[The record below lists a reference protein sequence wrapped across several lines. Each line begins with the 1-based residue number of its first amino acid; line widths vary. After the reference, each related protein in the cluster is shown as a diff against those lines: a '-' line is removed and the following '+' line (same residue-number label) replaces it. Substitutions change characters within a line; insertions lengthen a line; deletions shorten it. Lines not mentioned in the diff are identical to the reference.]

1 MTIATNI
8 LKRTALKE
16 EEYFIHATPKPI
28 KQNNK
33 S

>member
-16 EEYFIHATPKPI
+16 EEYFIHVTPKPI
-28 KQNNK
+28 KNNK